1 MIGVFA
7 AAAGMRVEDMLNLV
21 DAYAAP
27 ISRFKDDRDSVY
39 THSAKQDVEDT
50 KRGYA
55 LYQSGRIRLT
65 K

>member
-7 AAAGMRVEDMLNLV
+7 AAAGMRVEDMLRLV

-27 ISRFKDDRDSVY
+27 ISHFEEDRDNVY